1 MNISKKL
8 KSFINNKKESR
19 IAIVIIVALVVALTI
34 RIFFSNTFSRITD
47 APSNQSNSRIE
58 NNTVYIDDL
67 AADYH
72 YLKGLNHTE
81 IRSTSIPS
89 GNSTGYFDNDYLVK
103 ATIIYDGKDINNSS
117 LVGSVSPINNETSN
131 KYIYY
136 KYFAL
141 ERNSNGTLA
150 TDSNNHN
157 YIRIELIDNPFSKRP
172 YVNSTEYGFN
182 GWVCNQQNDTT
193 ANLCSNSTFRFNKTT
208 YTRYLDVPI
217 SNESEITIHLNASWY
232 KADVV
237 TSSSDISDFNSM
249 SMQGTVYT
257 TYTTETL
264 TGYAHWKATYYTMN
278 HTATYSNR
286 EYMDA
291 GTYYRQNT
299 TTSTYTYNRYRT
311 RCSRNTTCYVYTA
324 VNNVITANSQYTGG
338 TVEFVP
344 QFSNNANLTTTT
356 INTYNSTYMN
366 FTEDPNGNLTTQV
379 QVPHTNSHF
388 SNGAKTSGYFYK
400 VSNPSSTM
408 INTGKYYT
416 SDGTICT
423 NANNCTTAYKLIH
436 ENDNTNNSNGHS
448 VSIAEESNGSIVDA
462 DKYYYLVTRD
472 TNIFRYTSTTS
483 LTVSNIQVNKP
494 FTVTGTAVN
503 GTSTAGVLSLNS
515 GAFTASNDIVIENI
529 KIYGPGSAGTKNITA
544 GNDSKTSNVIYAN
557 SHNLKIGRNVTSSRN
572 NDYLVAESVLGGTT
586 SALSGTFK
594 VIIESGKYYAYHS
607 GTMNGSSNYT
617 FNQTTIL
624 GNDYDRIVAANKS
637 KLKFLIG
644 LDGYTGGSY
653 TAGSTS
659 LFASYTVF
667 KSGLFGYNDD
677 GTPNNDTTA
686 GMYIGG
692 YNGLIV
698 NSLTGVKIE
707 GGDITYA
714 TGGYGYNGSETTNAT
729 YIGMSGG
736 TIRSIYGGAGYS
748 TTKGNRIINVTGGT
762 VSYSILGGSD
772 SYSSNSTTDGVVNGS
787 TLIYVGGTA
796 YIGGGSGTVQGVEAG
811 SVFGA
816 GGGNSNSTQ
825 KGTVSNS
832 HIIINGGT
840 ITNTVYGGGNYGST
854 GTQSSSAASTIIDI
868 YSGTIGDV
876 FGGSKSAG
884 FSKSN
889 YASSSTIDINVSGG
903 TITNVYGGSDE
914 KGQIYGSVDIDITG
928 GTITNNV
935 YGGGQGAQTF
945 VSNNIDITIGTTG
958 GGAVPTVTGSV
969 YGGSALGT
977 VNGDTASSN
986 STSSTTKVTVK
997 SGTVGSIFGGGKG
1010 DTSNTTPYVRGNV
1023 TVTVDG
1029 GSITNIYGGNDLKGT
1044 PSGSVTVNI
1053 NGGTVTNAY
1062 AGGNQTTVTEPY
1074 INVTGGTVTN
1084 AFGGGNNGTV
1094 TTSHISVSGGNVTNA
1109 YGGGNNAA
1117 VTTSNLSLTGG
1128 TVTSAFGGGKS
1139 AGVTTTYVTLNGSNC
1154 TDVFGGSDASGVV
1167 TTSNV
1172 TCTSGSAS
1180 NVYGGNNLGGTTATT
1195 NVTVNGGT
1203 ITTVYGG
1210 GEQTSVTTATNVN
1223 INNEVTTVFGG
1234 SNTSGTIAQSNINMN
1249 LGGAATNVYGGNN
1262 FGGTTTTSNVS
1273 IRGSIIGDTYG
1284 GGLKATT
1291 TTSNVNLIYG
1301 YSKNIYGGGSE
1312 AGVTTTYVNIVN
1324 GYADNIFGGS
1334 NKSGNIPNSYIQNT
1348 TSNVT
1353 TNNNLTATITK
1364 AVSTIN
1370 QTNATDI
1377 ESSETLTVDITNNTG
1392 VNLPTWDIYVVTSDA
1407 IFDSNWSGTNVTE
1420 LNGVFHADEVN
1431 QWYGTNPLNS
1441 GSTHQFSFNI
1451 HSTVSYDDFKI
1462 IGYLIVAEDASHNKY
1477 FNYQFEN
1484 NKYAEKIL
1492 GGNNAGGVTST
1503 SHVNLTK
1510 GRYGSVYGGGE
1521 KAVTGETNV
1530 TISTATVENV
1540 VYGGGD
1546 QAQVNTDTN
1555 ITINQNASILGDVYG
1570 GGNEG
1575 KVAGDTIIT
1584 INTAGVSKNVYG
1596 GGNKAV
1602 VDGTTTI
1609 NGNHATIG
1617 KSIYGGGNE
1626 ASIGEDTVVNL
1637 VDSTIAENVFGG
1649 GNQANV
1655 LGDTSV
1661 TTTRTTIS
1669 GNLYGGGNEAHV
1681 EGDTNINLISSTIEG
1696 STFGGG
1702 NNGMVF
1708 QNTTTKIT
1716 NTEIGESAYAGGNGQ
1731 TAIVVGNNKINV
1743 EGTSEITDH
1752 VFGGGNAAETGCK
1765 EDIEDNQ
1772 GNLIISCLHPHT
1784 SSSEVNIAGATIG
1797 GNVYGGANTSVVY
1810 GETFVNI
1817 GIDTIQDNLTKGNID
1832 IDGNVF
1838 GGGEANAAG
1847 SEDYDFSF
1855 ISVTRGI
1862 NIHIDANTHTSFDI
1876 DGSIFGSGNA
1886 SSSGGYSYINI
1897 DNYGTL
1903 SNPKK
1908 NISIQRTDI
1917 VTLNN
1922 SSIKLEGAKDRTNK
1936 YKNELFT
1943 FSRIGELKLKN
1954 NSNLFLEK
1962 GANLLENFSSLVDVN
1977 GQEEEAT
1984 VTINERT
1991 QTVTKN
1997 VDNRVY
2003 MLEGKNLNI
2012 SDDESLATYGDVVGM
2027 TFFGMFKIDRNG
2039 NIATG
2044 RYSSSYEYG
2053 DTISGS
2059 EQYYFSSG
2067 SYVVGKHKN
2076 PHNIEVDGFYS
2087 NFPTA
2092 DGTGIVVDYIE
2103 PTPPDAT
2110 YYRWVIGEAVETLEV
2125 NITAS
2130 KYSTLGTTEL
2140 RLLDYYHPNTQIH
2153 ILGVN
2158 YDDLASDINLL
2169 ESDDIPRHASTTAEA
2184 NTNFGLAIKSGNTG
2198 WITRGTTEFLTT
2210 GQQDIK
2216 GTTAY
2221 QAENSNAIPSFVFYL
2236 YHSKNITES
2245 KSLGT
2250 VVISLMVET
2259 PIDDLNN
2266 QIQRINLEVN
2276 LNTALYEG
2284 ENYEGSI
2291 APGAQY
2297 ELFANSSVN
2306 ITTKSTFS
2314 TYFSLYS
2321 DSTTNIYRPG
2331 YTRSL
2336 VSSYALPE
2344 NTKITMIDF
2353 ASSNNPEYYY
2363 YIIDSTT
2370 YQHSVQDIQTQ
2381 GETSYQLS
2389 NFIRMGSS
2397 SSNNNYND
2405 AVANSNY
2412 YDSTNGVA
2420 EEEFIFIVDLK
2431 DTTLN
2436 TNVLNQSLLL
2446 ELRDTNNN
2454 PVIPV
2459 LDISQQRMFY
2469 NLYTNKEAVI
2479 SSQATLSNN
2488 NLYIGKSV
2496 DLNLITS
2503 FAQQT
2508 QGNTTIIDTNYYE
2521 KRLGIKL
2528 SLYNSQNQLIN
2539 GAGLLGTTFI
2549 YNGVSYFP
2557 SQDGTV
2563 RFNIAES
2570 VANVSS
2576 RIKIDT
2582 SSSNI
2587 PSGEYKLVIDTF
2599 GSSDGIYY
2607 GVNPTTRIEKNITIV
2622 NEIYGLDAAM
2632 SDEDVIIDKDTG
2644 LSQDKNN
2651 YITFQISYSSGLRNP
2666 NIRLSIYRRTYTDP
2680 DAYEYSYSL
2689 VDAKDYTSD
2698 ELTNTS
2704 EQKVYLIRELP
2715 SNRFQYIMTMKN
2727 NLKTGTYQIRFN
2739 LYDGDNYVGHIN
2751 KYIIIE

>member
-1 MNISKKL
+1 MNITKKIT
-8 KSFINNKKESR
+8 SFLNNKKEFCL
-19 IAIVIIVALVVALTI
+19 AVIIIVTLILALTI
-34 RIFFSNTFSRITD
+34 RIFFGNTFSKITE
-47 APSNQSNSRIE
+47 APNNQSNSKIE
-58 NNTVYIDDL
+58 GTTAYIDDL

-72 YLKGLNHTE
+72 YLKGLNYTE

-103 ATIIYDGKDINNSS
+103 VTIIYDGKDINNSS
-117 LVGSVSPINNETSN
+117 LVGAVSPINNENVN

-136 KYFAL
+136 KYYAL

-182 GWVCNQQNDTT
+182 GWVCNQATETT
-193 ANLCSNSTFRFNKTT
+193 ANLCGNSSIDIDTDD
-208 YTRYLDVPI
+208 YTRHMNVPI

-232 KADVV
+232 EADVV
-237 TSSSDISDFNSM
+237 TSSGDISDFNSM
-249 SMQGTVYT
+249 SMQPASYT
-257 TYTTETL
+257 TTENIVKPASPYWKQN
-264 TGYAHWKATYYTMN
+264 YAQMVF
-278 HTATYSNR
+278 SR
-286 EYMDA
+286 EYKRNDDANGYMPA
-291 GTYYRQNT
+291 GTWYKTNQNDT
-299 TTSTYTYNRYRT
+299 RYTYNSYSR
-311 RCSRNTTCYVYTA
+311 RCSRNATCYCYTA
-324 VNNVITANSQYTGG
+324 NTSGITGGTKYTGG
-338 TVEFVP
+338 SFTFV
-344 QFSNNANLTTTT
+344 ANFNSYGTNTETT
-356 INTYNSTYMN
+356 INSYNSTYMELR
-366 FTEDPNGNLTTQV
+366 EDPDGSYSLTQQITHHHTNIPSNGN
-379 QVPHTNSHF
+379 
-388 SNGAKTSGYFYK
+388 ASGFYYQ
-400 VSNPSSTM
+400 VSNPTTAQ
-408 INTGKYYT
+408 INTGEYYNASGTKCT
-416 SDGTICT
+416 S
-423 NANNCTTAYKLIH
+423 ASSCTTAYKLIQT
-436 ENDNTNNSNGHS
+436 NDSLNKTNGNSIS
-448 VSIAEESNGSIVDA
+448 LIETSGSDDVDA
-462 DKYYYLVTRD
+462 QKYYYLVTRD
-472 TNIFRYTSTTS
+472 LNIFRYTSTTR
-483 LTVSNIQVNKP
+483 LNVSNIEVNRP
-494 FTVTGTAVN
+494 FTVTGTAIN
-503 GTSTAGVLSLNS
+503 GTTTSGILSLNS
-515 GAFTASNDIVIENI
+515 YDFTAANDIVIENI
-529 KIYGPGSAGTKNITA
+529 KIYGPNTAGTKNITA

-586 SALSGTFK
+586 SSLSGTFR

-607 GTMNGSSNYT
+607 GTMNGSGNYT

-624 GNDYDRIVAANKS
+624 GNDYDRIVTANKS

-644 LDGYTGGSY
+644 LDGYTGGKY
-653 TAGSTS
+653 TAGSDS

-667 KSGLFGYNDD
+667 KSGIYGYNDD

-714 TGGYGYNGSETTNAT
+714 TGGYGYNGDEETNST

-772 SYSSNSTTDGVVNGS
+772 SYSSSSTTDGVVDGD

-796 YIGGGSGTVQGVEAG
+796 YIGGGTGTVQGVEAG
-811 SVFGA
+811 TVFGA
-816 GGGNSNSTQ
+816 GGGNSSSTQ
-825 KGTVSNS
+825 KGTVRNS

-840 ITNTVYGGGNYGST
+840 ITNSVYGGGNHGSA

-868 YSGTIGDV
+868 YSGNIENIY
-876 FGGSKSAG
+876 GGSKSAG

-889 YASSSTIDINVSGG
+889 YANSSTIDINISGG
-903 TITNVYGGSDE
+903 TITNVYGGSNE
-914 KGQIYGSVDIDITG
+914 EGIIYGTVDIDITG
-928 GTITNNV
+928 GTISNNV
-935 YGGGQGAQTF
+935 YGGGKGAATF
-945 VSNNIDITIGTTG
+945 VSNNVDITVGTTG
-958 GGAVPTVTGSV
+958 GGNVPTVTGSV

-977 VNGDTASSN
+977 VNGDTATN
-986 STSSTTKVTVK
+986 TTTSSTTKVTVK
-997 SGTVGSIFGGGKG
+997 SGTVGSAFGGGQG
-1010 DTSNTTPYVRGNV
+1010 DNSNTTPYVRGNV

-1029 GSITNIYGGNDLKGT
+1029 GTITNVYGGNDLKGT
-1044 PSGSVTVNI
+1044 PSGTITVNI

-1062 AGGNQTTVTEPY
+1062 AGGNQTAVTTPY

-1084 AFGGGNNGTV
+1084 AFGGGNNGVV
-1094 TTSHISVSGGNVTNA
+1094 TTSHISVSGGNITNA
-1109 YGGGNNAA
+1109 YGGGNNAG
-1117 VTTSNLSLTGG
+1117 VTTTNLSLTGG
-1128 TVTSAFGGGKS
+1128 TVTNSYGGGNN
-1139 AGVTTTYVTLNGSNC
+1139 AGATTTNVTLNGSSC
-1154 TDVFGGSDASGVV
+1154 TKVFGGSNASGTV

-1172 TCTSGSAS
+1172 TCTSGSATS
-1180 NVYGGNNLGGTTATT
+1180 VYGGNNLGGTTATT
-1195 NVTVNGGT
+1195 NVIVNGGT
-1203 ITTVYGG
+1203 ITNAYGG
-1210 GEQTSVTTATNVN
+1210 GEKTDVTTKTNVT
-1223 INNEVTTVFGG
+1223 INNTVENVYGG
-1234 SNTSGTIAQSNINMN
+1234 SNTSGTVAQTNVNINAN
-1249 LGGAATNVYGGNN
+1249 TTNTFGGNN
-1262 FGGTTTTSNVS
+1262 LGGTTTTSNVNLNLGGS
-1273 IRGSIIGDTYG
+1273 ATNVFGGNNLGGTTTTSNVNIQGSIIENTYG
-1284 GGLKATT
+1284 GGLKATA
-1291 TTSNVNLIYG
+1291 TTSNVNLLYG

-1312 AGVTTTYVNIVN
+1312 AGVTTTNVNIAN
-1324 GYADNIFGGS
+1324 GYANNIFGGS
-1334 NKSGNIPNSYIQNT
+1334 NKSGNITNSHIKNI
-1348 TSNVT
+1348 TSNIT
-1353 TNNNLTATITK
+1353 TNNNLTATISK
-1364 AVSTIN
+1364 ATSTIN

-1377 ESSETLTVDITNNTG
+1377 ESSETLTVNITNNTG
-1392 VNLPTWDIYVVTSDA
+1392 VNLPTWDAYIITSDA

-1420 LNGVFHADEVN
+1420 ENGIFHADEVN
-1431 QWYGTNPLNS
+1431 QWYGTNPLNN
-1441 GSTHQFSFNI
+1441 GNTHQFSFNI

-1462 IGYLIVAEDASHNKY
+1462 IGYLIIGEDASHNKY

-1484 NKYAEKIL
+1484 NKYAENIL

-1503 SHVNLTK
+1503 SNVNLTR

-1521 KAVTGETNV
+1521 KAATGETNV
-1530 TISTATVENV
+1530 TISTATVENI

-1546 QAQVNTDTN
+1546 QAQVDTDTN
-1555 ITINQNASILGDVYG
+1555 ITINQNAQILGDVFG

-1575 KVAGDTIIT
+1575 KVVGDTNIT
-1584 INTAGVSKNVYG
+1584 INTASISKNVYG
-1596 GGNKAV
+1596 GGNKA
-1602 VDGTTTI
+1602 I
-1609 NGNHATIG
+1609 
-1617 KSIYGGGNE
+1617 
-1626 ASIGEDTVVNL
+1626 
-1637 VDSTIAENVFGG
+1637 
-1649 GNQANV
+1649 
-1655 LGDTSV
+1655 
-1661 TTTRTTIS
+1661 
-1669 GNLYGGGNEAHV
+1669 V
-1681 EGDTNINLISSTIEG
+1681 EGNTNINLISSLIEE

-1716 NTEIGESAYAGGNGQ
+1716 NTEIHGSAYAGGNGQ
-1731 TAIVVGNNKINV
+1731 TATVIGNNKINV
-1743 EGTSEITDH
+1743 EGTSIITEH
-1752 VFGGGNAAETGCK
+1752 VFGGGNAAETGCTEDK
-1765 EDIEDNQ
+1765 EDNN
-1772 GNLIISCLHPHT
+1772 GNIIVTCSNPNSST
-1784 SSSEVNIAGATIG
+1784 STVNIAGASIG

-1810 GETFVNI
+1810 GETYVNI
-1817 GIDTIQDNLTKGNID
+1817 GKNTIQENLNKSNID

-1847 SEDYDFSF
+1847 SEDYDFNF

-1862 NIHIDANTHTSFDI
+1862 NINIDASTHTIFEI

-1903 SNPKK
+1903 SNPKN

-1922 SSIKLEGAKDRTNK
+1922 SVIKLEGAKDRTNK

-1943 FSRIGELKLKN
+1943 LSRIGELKLKN
-1954 NSNLFLEK
+1954 NSSLFLEK
-1962 GANLLENFSSLVDVN
+1962 GANLLEKLSSLVDVN
-1977 GQEEEAT
+1977 GQEQEAT
-1984 VTINERT
+1984 VTINKNNK
-1991 QTVTKN
+1991 TVTKN
-1997 VDNRVY
+1997 VDNRIY
-2003 MLEGKNLNI
+2003 MIEGKNLNI
-2012 SDDESLATYGDVVGM
+2012 SDDESLATYGDVEGM

-2044 RYSSSYEYG
+2044 RYSNSYNYG

-2067 SYVVGKHKN
+2067 SYVVGKHKSN
-2076 PHNIEVDGFYS
+2076 HNIEEDGFYS
-2087 NFPTA
+2087 NFPTE
-2092 DGTGIVVDYIE
+2092 DGTGINVDYIE

-2110 YYRWVIGEAVETLEV
+2110 YYRWVIGETVETLEV

-2130 KYSTLGTTEL
+2130 KYSTLGTHEL
-2140 RLLDYYHPNTQIH
+2140 QLRDYYHPNTQIH

-2158 YDDLASDINLL
+2158 YDDLANNINLL
-2169 ESDDIPRHASTTAEA
+2169 ESDDIPRHAATTNEA

-2198 WITRGTTEFLTT
+2198 WITRGNTEFLTT
-2210 GQQDIK
+2210 GQHDIK
-2216 GTTAY
+2216 GTTNY
-2221 QAENSNAIPSFVFYL
+2221 LAENSNAIPSFVFYF
-2236 YHSKNITES
+2236 YHSKNITET

-2266 QIQRINLEVN
+2266 RIQRINLEVN
-2276 LNTALYEG
+2276 LNTALYDG
-2284 ENYEGSI
+2284 DNYEASI

-2297 ELFANSSVN
+2297 KLFANSNVN

-2321 DSTTNIYRPG
+2321 ESATNIYKPG

-2353 ASSNNPEYYY
+2353 ASNSTPEYYY
-2363 YIIDSTT
+2363 FIIDSATH
-2370 YQHSVQDIQTQ
+2370 QQSIQDIQRQ
-2381 GETSYQLS
+2381 GETSYHLS

-2397 SSNNNYND
+2397 SSNNNYD
-2405 AVANSNY
+2405 DTIANSHY
-2412 YDSTNGVA
+2412 YNSTHGVA

-2431 DTTLN
+2431 DTNLN

-2459 LDISQQRMFY
+2459 LDISQQKMFY
-2469 NLYTNKEAVI
+2469 NLYTNKEASI
-2479 SSQATLSNN
+2479 TSTATLSNN
-2488 NLYIGKSV
+2488 NLYIGKSI
-2496 DLNLITS
+2496 DLNLITN
-2503 FAQQT
+2503 FTQQT
-2508 QGNTTIIDTNYYE
+2508 QGNITIIDTNYYE

-2539 GAGLLGTTFI
+2539 GAGLLGTTFV

-2570 VANVSS
+2570 IANVSS

-2582 SSSNI
+2582 QSSNI
-2587 PSGEYKLVIDTF
+2587 PSGDYKLVIDTF

-2607 GVNPTTRIEKNITIV
+2607 GVNPTTRVEKNITIV
-2622 NEIYGLDAAM
+2622 NEVFGLNTTM
-2632 SDEDVIIDKDTG
+2632 PDEDVIIDKETG

-2651 YITFQISYSSGLRNP
+2651 FLDFQFRYESGLRNP
-2666 NIRLSIYRRTYTDP
+2666 NIRLSLYRRTYTNS
-2680 DAYEYSYSL
+2680 DAYEYTYQL
-2689 VDAKDYTSD
+2689 VDIKDYITN
-2698 ELTNTS
+2698 ELTTTN
-2704 EQKVYLIRELP
+2704 EQKVYLIKNMP
-2715 SNRFQYIMTMKN
+2715 TNRFQYIMNMKN
-2727 NLKTGTYQIRFN
+2727 NLKTGTYQIRFS
-2739 LYDGDNYVGHIN
+2739 LYDDNNYVGHIN